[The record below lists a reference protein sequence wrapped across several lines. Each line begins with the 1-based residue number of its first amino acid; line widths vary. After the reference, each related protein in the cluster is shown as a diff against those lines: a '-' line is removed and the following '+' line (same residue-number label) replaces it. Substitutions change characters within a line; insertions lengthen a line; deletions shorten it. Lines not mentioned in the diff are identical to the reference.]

1 VTDEVQQI
9 VAGRLRTRS
18 EAQVRAREDMAS
30 VNADR
35 DQLPKNAPTGT
46 ERLRRSLRR
55 P

>member
-46 ERLRRSLRR
+46 ECLRRSLRI